1 MTIFKS
7 LDQPK
12 SNIGNDIDGGCNDES
27 CSEVVA
33 DQQSNPNILNKN
45 DGDKREYETIAHPIK
60 SRLLSKTNST
70 DHSTLHTENNESNGF
85 SKQFWKE
92 PSTNTKE

>member
-1 MTIFKS
+1 MALTIFKS

-12 SNIGNDIDGGCNDES
+12 TNIGNGNDGGCNDES
-27 CSEVVA
+27 CSEVVD
-33 DQQSNPNILNKN
+33 DQQLNPNIINKN

-60 SRLLSKTNST
+60 SRLLSKINST

-85 SKQFWKE
+85 SKQF
-92 PSTNTKE
+92 